1 LFSELDG
8 GSDAAVSHFV
18 AGFSDGGFGVV
29 ESDVGGQIE
38 FGEEV
43 GVLSGSVG
51 PCLVLGVDD
60 VVVAVVGFG
69 SGDADVLWH
78 PGEA

>member
-1 LFSELDG
+1 MFSELDC

-18 AGFSDGGFGVV
+18 SCFSDGGFGVV
-29 ESDVGGQIE
+29 ESDVGGELE

-43 GVLSGSVG
+43 GVLSGAVG

-69 SGDADVLWH
+69 SGDSDVLWH
-78 PGEA
+78 PGES